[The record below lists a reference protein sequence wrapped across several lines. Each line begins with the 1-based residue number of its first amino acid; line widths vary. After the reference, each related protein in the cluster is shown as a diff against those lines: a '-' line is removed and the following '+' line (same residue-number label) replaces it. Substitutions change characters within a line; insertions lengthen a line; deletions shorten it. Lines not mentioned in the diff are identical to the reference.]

1 MREQLL
7 QLLRQRPF
15 VPFHLRLS
23 NGIVHEIRHPDLAM
37 VSPSYIVVGVPAGDA
52 GGPAISESVIVSLLH
67 VVQVELLA
75 AGAPLS
81 SN

>member
-15 VPFHLRLS
+15 VPVRLHLS
-23 NGIVHEIRHPDLAM
+23 NGIVHEIRHPELAM

-52 GGPAISESVIVSLLH
+52 GGPAIIESVIVSLLH
-67 VVQVELLA
+67 LVQAEQMTNA
-75 AGAPLS
+75 SPHA